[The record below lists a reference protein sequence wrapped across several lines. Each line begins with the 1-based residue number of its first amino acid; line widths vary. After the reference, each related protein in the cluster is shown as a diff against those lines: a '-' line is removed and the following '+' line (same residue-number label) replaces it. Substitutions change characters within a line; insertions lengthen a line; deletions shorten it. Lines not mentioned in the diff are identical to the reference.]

1 MMIRSAPPSCAHL
14 ADRPVPA
21 PAPITGRPWATC
33 SRSRASASS
42 RVMRASW
49 MSSCSRSAIATAKA
63 GSLTSASTSWTST
76 LPGSTPSR
84 RAAKS
89 ASSASAS
96 RKGWPSTSMAETP
109 FSGTKSTVGPA
120 APLSLRAIRRPS
132 SAISSG
138 VVRIS
143 VMVGLWT

>member
-33 SRSRASASS
+33 SRNRARASS
-42 RVMRASW
+42 RVIAPW
-49 MSSCSRSAIATAKA
+49 MSSCSRSAIAVAKA

-76 LPGSTPSR
+76 LPGSMPSR
-84 RAAKS
+84 SAAKS

-96 RKGWPSTSMAETP
+96 RNGWPSTSMAETP
-109 FSGTKSTVGPA
+109 FSGTKRTVGPS

-143 VMVGLWT
+143 VIVGLWT